1 MDRGGGGG
9 RPKGCPRR
17 SIGISQPRHR
27 RLLVHARLG
36 VVAYAAGE
44 SGLQLRPLG
53 VGEQDREVRCRIHRL
68 ELALEYVVGERL
80 AGAHPW
86 ISIGGKPTPPRGA
99 PLREPC
105 PRGPRLRVCWGG
117 PLRARNF
124 ASDPL
129 RGRRAPA
136 SENAG

>member
-1 MDRGGGGG
+1 WNRVEKAAPGPPSTERRGDG
-9 RPKGCPRR
+9 RRPQGLPRR

-53 VGEQDREVRCRIHRL
+53 VGEQDREVRCPIHRR

-86 ISIGGKPTPPRGA
+86 ISI
-99 PLREPC
+99 
-105 PRGPRLRVCWGG
+105 
-117 PLRARNF
+117 
-124 ASDPL
+124 
-129 RGRRAPA
+129 
-136 SENAG
+136 